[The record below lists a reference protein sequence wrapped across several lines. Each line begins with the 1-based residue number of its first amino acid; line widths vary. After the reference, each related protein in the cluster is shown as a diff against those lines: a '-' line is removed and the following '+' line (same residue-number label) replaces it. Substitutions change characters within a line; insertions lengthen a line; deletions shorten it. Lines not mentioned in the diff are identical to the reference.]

1 MEQLFAE
8 LDTNQDGRIDEEE
21 FRQLDVNKDGRVDFA
36 DMVEHEK
43 DFISVSKLQDELSF
57 RDESR
62 TACQAG
68 TMFLM

>member
-1 MEQLFAE
+1 
-8 LDTNQDGRIDEEE
+8 
-21 FRQLDVNKDGRVDFA
+21 VNKDGRVDFA